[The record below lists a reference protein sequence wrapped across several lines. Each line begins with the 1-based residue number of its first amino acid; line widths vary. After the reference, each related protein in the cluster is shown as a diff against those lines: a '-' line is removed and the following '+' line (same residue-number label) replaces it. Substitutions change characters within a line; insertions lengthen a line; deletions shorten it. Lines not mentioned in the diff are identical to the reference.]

1 MSTVSG
7 IQGQILEITVVGCS
21 KLRDTELFSRQDPYV
36 CLEYADSKF
45 RTRTR
50 TDGGRNPTFQEKFQI
65 PLIEGLREI
74 NLIVWNS
81 NTFTADDFIGSGRV
95 QLQKVLSQG
104 YDDSSWPIQT
114 RSLKYAGEVKLIM
127 HFPNA
132 LKKTVESS
140 TPSAPPYMPAA
151 PYVPPYPPSYPLA
164 GTYPGAGAYV
174 SYPPPDPA
182 LYPASADPQQSHPPA
197 MYYPPQPYMQQYP
210 PPPPTQPYYPPGPY
224 PGIGYYPPPN

>member
-36 CLEYADSKF
+36 CLEYANSKF
-45 RTRTR
+45 RTRTC
-50 TDGGRNPTFQEKFQI
+50 TDGGRNPTFQDKFRI

-74 NLIVWNS
+74 SIIVWNS

-114 RSLKYAGEVKLIM
+114 RSPRYAGEVKLIM

-132 LKKTVESS
+132 SKKTAESS
-140 TPSAPPYMPAA
+140 TPSAPHYNIPAA
-151 PYVPPYPPSYPLA
+151 PHVPPYAPSYPPA
-164 GTYPGAGAYV
+164 GTYPGAGAYG
-174 SYPPPDPA
+174 SYPPPDPS
-182 LYPASADPQQSHPPA
+182 LYQASAYPQQPCPPA
-197 MYYPPQPYMQQYP
+197 MYPPQPYVQQYP

-224 PGIGYYPPPN
+224 PGYYPPPY